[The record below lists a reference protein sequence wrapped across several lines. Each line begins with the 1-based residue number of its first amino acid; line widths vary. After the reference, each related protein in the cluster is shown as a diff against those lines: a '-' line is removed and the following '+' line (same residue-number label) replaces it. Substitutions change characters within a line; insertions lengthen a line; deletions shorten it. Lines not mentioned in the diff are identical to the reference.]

1 VSSPDLDEKI
11 AQKTRQ
17 ARIIQLV
24 VIGLVAALFYLREP
38 KDAYAALYGGF
49 VSLFLIWSLTW
60 TMEKATEISKTD
72 AKKGILIAYVSAVI
86 RFILILVFFGV
97 GIGSLGLNPLPLVVT
112 AILVWLIGVIAPGIR
127 KNKE

>member
-1 VSSPDLDEKI
+1 MISTQKIRKQREVSSPDLDEKI

-38 KDAYAALYGGF
+38 KDAYAAYAALYGGF

-60 TMEKATEISKTD
+60 AS
-72 AKKGILIAYVSAVI
+72 
-86 RFILILVFFGV
+86 RFCLHDC
-97 GIGSLGLNPLPLVVT
+97 SDQPL
-112 AILVWLIGVIAPGIR
+112 
-127 KNKE
+127 